1 MNDDIIVSM
10 NKKKAVEEKRGGL
23 VCLIAKWV
31 ALVAQVAISV
41 MSVLSMISMG
51 VLKTWI
57 IVAIAAGLL
66 ILFVINLTFLVLRK
80 KTGLVMNIVCLIIVI
95 LVIVAGVVAM
105 RYTGAFNSFLGRIT
119 DDRKELKEYSVLVL
133 ENSEI
138 KEVQELRA
146 RSAGFLSTDTT
157 AEQAEEV
164 LKQQVGV
171 NTSVYGDVDIMSEMM
186 SGGLL
191 DAMVLESSR
200 MEAMKE
206 DAVSLFNDKRVI
218 YTFTIELVGTDDDSA
233 IKKEVTKEPFLIY
246 ISGSDSRSGIKTT
259 ARSDV
264 NILAAVN
271 PQTGKILLVS
281 IPRDTYVQLHGTTG
295 LKDKLTHAGLYGIE
309 MSKTTIEDLLGV
321 NIDYTIKVGFDA
333 VVRVVDE
340 LNGIEIDSDV
350 AMTLGAFNGKQ
361 CTYIKGRQWVDGDC
375 ALRFARERKT
385 YGTGDIHRGENQQ
398 QVISAIITKMSS
410 SKDYFLK
417 LPELLDAAADLF
429 ETSLSKEEIT
439 EFIRMQLAN
448 QTKWQTE
455 SMTVN
460 GVADMQP
467 TYSMGANL
475 PLYVM
480 YPNEDSIKEA
490 QTKINGYLNTNR

>member
-1 MNDDIIVSM
+1 MS
-10 NKKKAVEEKRGGL
+10 KKKELRQGGL
-23 VCLIAKWV
+23 AWLIAKWLL
-31 ALVAQVAISV
+31 LVVQAVVSV
-41 MSVLSMISMG
+41 MLTISLTTMG
-51 VLKTWI
+51 VLEVGI
-57 IVAIAAGLL
+57 IIAVIVGLIALFVVNLIFL
-66 ILFVINLTFLVLRK
+66 ILKKGTGVVASIICAVIAV
-80 KTGLVMNIVCLIIVI
+80 
-95 LVIVAGVVAM
+95 LVIVAGIVAM
-105 RYTGAFNSFLGRIT
+105 RYTGAFNSFLHRIT
-119 DDRKELKEYSVLVL
+119 DDEKELKEYSVLVL
-133 ENSEI
+133 DSSEI
-138 KEVQELRA
+138 SEIGGLESKTVGL
-146 RSAGFLSTDTT
+146 LSTDATVNL
-157 AEQAEEV
+157 AEEA
-164 LKQQVGV
+164 LSKQVEISTGL
-171 NTSVYGDVDIMSEMM
+171 YDDVSIMDEMM
-186 SGGLL
+186 DNKLL
-191 DAMVLESSR
+191 DAMALESSR

-206 DAVSLFNDKRVI
+206 DAANLFSDKRVI
-218 YTFTIELVGTDDDSA
+218 YTFTIELGNTDGSEPTA
-233 IKKEVTKEPFLIY
+233 RKEVTEEPFLVY

-281 IPRDTYVQLHGTTG
+281 IPRDAYVQLHGTTG

-309 MSKTTIEDLLGV
+309 MSKATIEDLLGV
-321 NIDYTIKVGFDA
+321 DIDYTIKVGFDA

-340 LNGIEIDSDV
+340 LDGIEIDSDV

-398 QVISAIITKMSS
+398 QVIAAIIAKMSS

-448 QTKWQTE
+448 QIKWQTE
-455 SMTVN
+455 SMTIN

-490 QTKINGYLNTNR
+490 QAKIDGYLNTGE